1 MSRLAVP
8 QNMLEKTDLLLL
20 SRHTILKT
28 QLLVDQ
34 SNTGRENDP
43 AGEPMCK
50 SNGFFWD
57 EKFESAMNKSK
68 YPESKLLYL
77 NQA

>member
-1 MSRLAVP
+1 M
-8 QNMLEKTDLLLL
+8 
-20 SRHTILKT
+20 
-28 QLLVDQ
+28 DQ

-43 AGEPMCK
+43 AGEPMWK